1 MQGALAACAGNI
13 PTILCQNRGL
23 VHGRSIREGEG
34 CSVVQHVWFYIL
46 LFFRCLHPTLPL
58 SLSLSPLRYMLDV
71 VL

>member
-1 MQGALAACAGNI
+1 MQGALAACAGNT

-34 CSVVQHVWFYIL
+34 CSVVTCGFIFCYFSGVYIPHSS
-46 LFFRCLHPTLPL
+46 LF
-58 SLSLSPLRYMLDV
+58 LSPLRYMLDV